1 MGDDRFGGD
10 GMADL
15 LQLSAR
21 EAAQRIAE
29 RKLSSQDL
37 VTACLERIAAREAA
51 VGAWAF
57 LDPDQALAE
66 ARARD
71 QAKPLGPLHGV
82 PIGVKDVMDTAD
94 MPTSYGSRAYRGH
107 QPRADAACVALA
119 RAAGGVVLGKTV
131 TTEFAAMS
139 PGKTRNPFNAAHTP
153 GGSSSG
159 SAAAVADRMV
169 PLAFGTQTAGSIIRP
184 AAFCGV
190 VGYKPSF
197 GTVAI
202 AGTKIFAPSLDT
214 IGGFARDVS
223 DIAWFIAALTD
234 RPNLLP
240 REAASRPRIG
250 LYRTEP
256 WREAAPATVAALEAA
271 AAALARAG
279 ALVAERRPFA
289 AFDGLDRAQQTVMG
303 YGGVRSFAWERFHRA
318 DAIMPRTA
326 ALLADGAAVTAATYD
341 EALATAAKARAAVP
355 DFFGDF
361 DVMLVPSAP
370 GEAPPIAT
378 TGDPVFNRP
387 WTLLHLPCLTLPAG
401 RGSAGL
407 PLGVQLVARLGDD
420 VRLLAV
426 ARF

>member
-1 MGDDRFGGD
+1 
-10 GMADL
+10 
-15 LQLSAR
+15 
-21 EAAQRIAE
+21 
-29 RKLSSQDL
+29 
-37 VTACLERIAAREAA
+37 
-51 VGAWAF
+51 
-57 LDPDQALAE
+57 
-66 ARARD
+66 
-71 QAKPLGPLHGV
+71 
-82 PIGVKDVMDTAD
+82 
-94 MPTSYGSRAYRGH
+94 
-107 QPRADAACVALA
+107 
-119 RAAGGVVLGKTV
+119 
-131 TTEFAAMS
+131 
-139 PGKTRNPFNAAHTP
+139 
-153 GGSSSG
+153 
-159 SAAAVADRMV
+159 
-169 PLAFGTQTAGSIIRP
+169 
-184 AAFCGV
+184 
-190 VGYKPSF
+190 
-197 GTVAI
+197 VAI

-214 IGGFARDVS
+214 IGGVARDVS

-303 YGGVRSFAWERFHRA
+303 YEGVRSFAWERFHRA

-326 ALLADGAAVTAATYD
+326 ALLTDGAAVTAVAYD
-341 EALATAAKARAAVP
+341 EALASAAMARAAVP

-407 PLGVQLVARLGDD
+407 PLGVQLVARFGDD

-426 ARF
+426 ACFAEAALRGLQ